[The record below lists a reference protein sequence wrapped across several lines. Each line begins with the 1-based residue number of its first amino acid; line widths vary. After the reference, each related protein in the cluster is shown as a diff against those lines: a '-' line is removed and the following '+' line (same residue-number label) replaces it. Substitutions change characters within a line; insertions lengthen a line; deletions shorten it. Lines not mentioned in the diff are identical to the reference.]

1 MKIGNILKSI
11 NNDLVSVKVLNYCTN
26 LSALAKE
33 TEKHLLPMI
42 AIKHVV
48 RDKLSVFETNHINTI
63 PGKFKDAVNLNE
75 DYTQYGTNHWKRK
88 PSGCATKPHGKK
100 WYGRYNCPFTDK
112 PVNVQP
118 PCYTKEEA
126 VALAQAEVE
135 IAWEEFCQKF
145 SCYIRPPTH
154 KVNPQVVQ

>member
-1 MKIGNILKSI
+1 MGANLKKKNHTKIGNILK
-11 NNDLVSVKVLNYCTN
+11 CTN

-75 DYTQYGTNHWKRK
+75 DYTQYGTNHSKCK

-100 WYGRYNCPFTDK
+100 WYSRYNCPFTDK

-118 PCYTKEEA
+118 P
-126 VALAQAEVE
+126 LL
-135 IAWEEFCQKF
+135 QKQKIQYQYMF
-145 SCYIRPPTH
+145 I
-154 KVNPQVVQ
+154 